1 MQSGRG
7 KPQSKYSPP
16 RRGGE
21 CAWRKTLPRKKQES
35 TDSLHKAPLQL
46 VWNRKI
52 RIFQRQ
58 FPEVLLSDNNDSL
71 VANERRI
78 RFQIHLLRTKYSLI
92 EAPDVTRPGLP
103 VGIRSFSLEESYFRV
118 IHAGI
123 GGHIGRHFRLSIP
136 KRDQKSRSNEEIVV
150 WCPFHQLSQFL

>member
-1 MQSGRG
+1 M
-7 KPQSKYSPP
+7 
-16 RRGGE
+16 
-21 CAWRKTLPRKKQES
+21 AKKNQES

-46 VWNRKI
+46 VSNRKI

-123 GGHIGRHFRLSIP
+123 GGHIGRYLRLSISQ
-136 KRDQKSRSNEEIVV
+136 RTEQSRLNEEFV
-150 WCPFHQLSQFL
+150 

>member
-78 RFQIHLLRTKYSLI
+78 RFQVHLLRTKYSLI
-92 EAPDVTRPGLP
+92 EAPDVTWPSLP

-123 GGHIGRHFRLSIP
+123 GGHIGRPLRFSIS
-136 KRDQKSRSNEEIVV
+136 KRTQQTPLDEKFFV
-150 WCPFHQLSQFL
+150 WF